1 MLPAIGVELTR
12 GPARVRVVAASTY
25 GATFEQHTASLRRGS
40 IVPFKIGN
48 DAKGT
53 YTLRVTPIP

>member
-1 MLPAIGVELTR
+1 M
-12 GPARVRVVAASTY
+12 AASTY

>member
-1 MLPAIGVELTR
+1 MRLRAEEAG
-12 GPARVRVVAASTY
+12 TY
-25 GATFEQHTASLRRGS
+25 GIEIRGS

-53 YTLRVTPIP
+53 YTLTVTPIP